1 MCVYECAC
9 VCISI
14 AHSLGVLFLYE
25 SYFKIEFAKI
35 NVFKCIKM
43 KLCARERIRL
53 CARERI
59 RLCARERIRLC
70 ARERIRLCAHARA
83 CVFVLIKKAYLG
95 TFLGG
100 GLTCGFLHRGAV
112 AAAGCALKR

>member
-1 MCVYECAC
+1 MCMCVSRDCT
-9 VCISI
+9 
-14 AHSLGVLFLYE
+14 SLGVLFLYE

-43 KLCARERIRL
+43 K
-53 CARERI
+53 
-59 RLCARERIRLC
+59 LCARERIRLC

-112 AAAGCALKR
+112 AAAGRALKR

>member
-1 MCVYECAC
+1 MCMCVSRDCT
-9 VCISI
+9 
-14 AHSLGVLFLYE
+14 SLGVLFLYE

-70 ARERIRLCAHARA
+70 AHARA
-83 CVFVLIKKAYLG
+83 CVFVLIKKHTLEPFLAEALLADFFTEELLLLLG
-95 TFLGG
+95 ALSNDS
-100 GLTCGFLHRGAV
+100 GATLF
-112 AAAGCALKR
+112 AKIYA